1 MEGGAQMTR
10 IPSDEAFARAKR
22 QMADDSRGLDAVCKA
37 VNTRFDCERWFH
49 RVYVLPQRDVEFRAY
64 VFFKTNADFLD
75 SVAND
80 RKSRIENA
88 VREEL
93 ERNGRGKAAEVLV
106 AFEYDSDENVEKN
119 FDGDYL
125 YRLR

>member
-1 MEGGAQMTR
+1 MEGGTQMTK

-22 QMADDSRGLDAVCKA
+22 QMGDDSRGLDAVSRA
-37 VNTRFDCERWFH
+37 VNGRFQDEPWFH

-64 VFFKTNADFLD
+64 VFFRSDAELQSPESKVWRA
-75 SVAND
+75 
-80 RKSRIENA
+80 RIENA

-93 ERNGRGKAAEVLV
+93 ERNGRGERDKVTV
-106 AFEYDSDENVEKN
+106 AFEYDSDENVDKH

>member
-1 MEGGAQMTR
+1 MEGGTQMTK

-22 QMADDSRGLDAVCKA
+22 QMAEDSRGLDAVCRA
-37 VNTRFDCERWFH
+37 VNARFEDERWFH

-64 VFFKTNADFLD
+64 VFFKSDAELQDPEAK
-75 SVAND
+75 VWRA
-80 RKSRIENA
+80 RIENA

-93 ERNGRGKAAEVLV
+93 ERNGRGERDKVSV
-106 AFEYDSDENVEKN
+106 GFEYDSDENVDRN